1 MVAEQ
6 LATAST
12 GLLAGGFRGARRV
25 RTRPVLIE
33 TITAADAR
41 ARTSHGGGEAA
52 SAATHLLELSATAR
66 SNPHSPSTRRDAH
79 TPNPETRAQHQ
90 LEHRRRAARVSSAS
104 CSVLLV
110 RTARTRGLPPELLP
124 RRDRWRE
131 PTPTAFPLQPC
142 NSAKLCETCE
152 TKTETAALVS
162 LR

>member
-1 MVAEQ
+1 MVAEH

-41 ARTSHGGGEAA
+41 ARTSHGDGEAA
-52 SAATHLLELSATAR
+52 STATHLLELSATAR

-90 LEHRRRAARVSSAS
+90 LEHRRRAARASSAS
-104 CSVLLV
+104 CSVLLAHRTHV
-110 RTARTRGLPPELLP
+110 RAPARIIASQRPLARTDPDGI
-124 RRDRWRE
+124 
-131 PTPTAFPLQPC
+131 
-142 NSAKLCETCE
+142 SA
-152 TKTETAALVS
+152 AALQLCKT
-162 LR
+162 LRNL